1 MEVGLLTEQQKDE
14 IVGKMFAPDS
24 YFNTIQDK
32 NDNWIISIEE
42 MNQCVNPSYLWVKSL
57 PLIEYEPKIIE
68 IW

>member
-1 MEVGLLTEQQKDE
+1 MEIGLLTEQQKDE

-24 YFNTIQDK
+24 YFNPIQDK

-57 PLIEYEPKIIE
+57 PLIKYETKIFE
-68 IW
+68 I

>member
-57 PLIEYEPKIIE
+57 PLIEYEPKTFE
-68 IW
+68 I

>member
-24 YFNTIQDK
+24 YFNPIQDK

-68 IW
+68 I

>member
-24 YFNTIQDK
+24 YFNPIQDK
-32 NDNWIISIEE
+32 NNNWIISIEE

-57 PLIEYEPKIIE
+57 PLIEYVPKTFE
-68 IW
+68 I